1 MAVSATVVMA
11 AATTASV
18 VQARKAGKQAER
30 AQAENVTLQQQ
41 NLAQQE
47 QAAQQQAAAFA
58 AQESATAKATQDA
71 ERQAN
76 LADQANNRANKKRPN
91 VGARLEANQAAST
104 AGAGSTMLTGPG
116 GVDTGSISLGRN
128 TLLGQ

>member
-1 MAVSATVVMA
+1 MAVSAVVASTIATGA
-11 AATTASV
+11 AV
-18 VQARKAGKQAER
+18 YQGNKAAKQAKN
-30 AQAENVTLQQQ
+30 AQAENVTLQQE

-47 QAAQQQAAAFA
+47 RAVQQQAAAFA
-58 AQESATAKATQDA
+58 AQEAATAKAMQDA

-104 AGAGSTMLTGPG
+104 AGGGSTMLTGPG

>member
-1 MAVSATVVMA
+1 VY
-11 AATTASV
+11 
-18 VQARKAGKQAER
+18 QGRKASKQAQR

-47 QAAQQQAAAFA
+47 AFAAENLAMQERQAQQQQAAFA
-58 AQESATAKATQDA
+58 AQEQASLQAQQRA
-71 ERQAN
+71 EAQAN

-91 VGARLEANQAAST
+91 VGAKLEANQAAGSK
-104 AGAGSTMLTGPG
+104 GAGSTMLTGPG
-116 GVDTGSISLGRN
+116 GVDSGSVSLGRN

>member
-1 MAVSATVVMA
+1 MAISATVAMA

-18 VQARKAGKQAER
+18 YQGRKAGKQAER

-41 NLAQQE
+41 NMDIQRQAAAQQE
-47 QAAQQQAAAFA
+47 SAFRAQQAASAI
-58 AQESATAKATQDA
+58 AQQDA
-71 ERQAN
+71 EAQAG

-91 VGARLEANQAAST
+91 VGARLEANQSASSK
-104 AGAGSTMLTGPG
+104 GGGSTMLTGPS
-116 GVDTGSISLGRN
+116 GVDSGTLSLGRN

>member
-1 MAVSATVVMA
+1 MAVSAVVAAA

-18 VQARKAGKQAER
+18 YQGRQAGKQAKK
-30 AQAENVTLQQQ
+30 AQAENVLLQQE

-47 QAAQQQAAAFA
+47 RAAQQQAAAFS
-58 AQESATAKATQDA
+58 AQEAATAKAMQDA

-104 AGAGSTMLTGPG
+104 AGGGSTMLTGPG
-116 GVDTGSISLGRN
+116 GVDSGSLALGRN

>member
-1 MAVSATVVMA
+1 MAVTAVVASA

-18 VQARKAGKQAER
+18 YQGRKASKQAAR

-41 NLAQQE
+41 NMEIQRQAAAQQE
-47 QAAQQQAAAFA
+47 EAFR
-58 AQESATAKATQDA
+58 AQESASAQAQRDA
-71 ERQAN
+71 EAQAN

-91 VGARLEANQAAST
+91 VGAKLEANQAASSK
-104 AGAGSTMLTGPG
+104 GGGSTMLTGPG
-116 GVDTGSISLGRN
+116 GVDTGTIALGKN